1 MNEYEEKV
9 PQSEPAEDHVD
20 AGTSKRHEDPSEDAE
35 SSQEQL
41 TEDLVAGAAS
51 NLRVRG
57 TLTFHF
63 RDRDVSTIT
72 DGYAALRVLTN
83 IREGNSGWED
93 PLHPCF
99 SDAHSL
105 WITIRTHRLLG
116 ASWIPGPEDEAAFS
130 IDPEAA

>member
-1 MNEYEEKV
+1 MNEYEEKA
-9 PQSEPAEDHVD
+9 PQSASTDD
-20 AGTSKRHEDPSEDAE
+20 QDDPQASEEQDMPSQDAE
-35 SSQEQL
+35 SGREQL
-41 TEDLVAGAAS
+41 AEDLVAGAAS

-105 WITIRTHRLLG
+105 WVTIRTHRLLG
-116 ASWIPGPEDEAAFS
+116 ASWIPGRVDEAAFS

>member
-1 MNEYEEKV
+1 MTEYEDKMPGPSPTHLEDE
-9 PQSEPAEDHVD
+9 PQESEGD
-20 AGTSKRHEDPSEDAE
+20 APE
-35 SSQEQL
+35 SYGKSCDKEQL
-41 TEDLVAGAAS
+41 TEDLVAGAAA
-51 NLRVRG
+51 NLAVRG

-99 SDAHSL
+99 SDAHNT
-105 WITIRTHRLLG
+105 WVTIRNHRLLG
-116 ASWIPGPEDEAAFS
+116 ATWTPGREDDKAFS
-130 IDPEAA
+130 IDLEAA